1 MVRVRIVKTASGSFA
16 VQVVH
21 YRGKRAVIRK
31 HIGSAKTEEDI
42 SLLKDMARQWIQ
54 ESSGQQSLLPEKT
67 DDAILLGKYKYRGFR
82 YGLVET
88 IIRQIFNI
96 LGLDI
101 LDGKTDKM
109 FFDLVLMRI
118 VEPTSKRQSQ
128 RLLSAFFGIQ
138 YDLTAIY
145 RSLPGFSRL
154 KDEVENQLIGFAQ
167 KYLGF
172 NFSFVLYDIT
182 TLYFETFTE
191 DELRKTG
198 YSKDNKVGQ
207 PQILVG
213 LVVSTEGFPLSFTL
227 FEGNTFEGSTLIPVI
242 LDFKKKHKIR
252 MLTVVA
258 DAAMISHKNITALK
272 EAGLSYIVGARLGNM
287 NKDTISRIDQELTRM
302 DGAFMRLTT
311 TDGFLVV
318 QFSAKR
324 YAKDKHEM
332 EKQLEKA
339 KRIMEGKQERKRNKF
354 LSRNTKTKYA
364 LNTAVI
370 EKTKRLLGIKGYHT
384 DLTLPEQTII
394 DRYSDLWQVERAFR
408 ISKHDLT
415 ARPVYHFRKQTIIAH
430 LLICFISLAVLKYLE
445 IKTGTSARSVMDK
458 LKSITDG
465 RMLNTLTRKEIIM
478 RGEITDEI
486 QALLSKINSPH

>member
-1 MVRVRIVKTASGSFA
+1 MVRVRIVKPASGSFA

-54 ESSGQQSLLPEKT
+54 ESSCQQSLLPEKT

-109 FFDLVLMRI
+109 FFDLGLMRVI
-118 VEPTSKRQSQ
+118 EPASKRQSQ
-128 RLLSAFFGIQ
+128 RLLSAFFGIR

-154 KDEVENQLIGFAQ
+154 KEEVEKQFIWFAR
-167 KYLGF
+167 KHLGF
-172 NFSFVLYDIT
+172 DFSFVLYDMT

-198 YSKDNKVGQ
+198 FSKDNKIGQ

-213 LVVSTEGFPLSFTL
+213 LVVTSEGFPLSFAL
-227 FEGNTFEGSTLIPVI
+227 FEGNTFEGNTLIPVI
-242 LDFKKKHKIR
+242 LDFKKKHEIGT
-252 MLTVVA
+252 LTVVA
-258 DAAMISHKNITALK
+258 DAAMISRKNIIALK
-272 EAGLSYIVGARLGNM
+272 RAGLSYIVGARLGNM
-287 NKDTISRIDQELTRM
+287 NRDTISQIDRELTRT
-302 DGAFMRLTT
+302 DGTFVRLAAA
-311 TDGFLVV
+311 DGFLVAH
-318 QFSAKR
+318 FSAKR
-324 YAKDKHEM
+324 YAKDRHEM

-339 KRIMEGKQERKRNKF
+339 KRIMAGKQEGKRNKF
-354 LSRNTKTKYA
+354 LSRSTKTQYA
-364 LNTAVI
+364 INTAVI
-370 EKTKRLLGIKGYHT
+370 EKTKLLLGIKGYHT

-394 DRYSDLWQVERAFR
+394 DRYADLWQVERAFR
-408 ISKHDLT
+408 ISKHDLA

-445 IKTGTSARSVMDK
+445 IKTDTSSDR
-458 LKSITDG
+458 
-465 RMLNTLTRKEIIM
+465 
-478 RGEITDEI
+478 
-486 QALLSKINSPH
+486 